1 MENKNYIWGG
11 PLQANTWS
19 YNSYKQG
26 YNPSSVYRV
35 YSLVGAHLVGG
46 VWANRLKHRPIQD
59 ENQNIFKMQRKQHE
73 DNFY

>member
-1 MENKNYIWGG
+1 MRWAPTSY
-11 PLQANTWS
+11 TWS

-46 VWANRLKHRPIQD
+46 V
-59 ENQNIFKMQRKQHE
+59 
-73 DNFY
+73 